1 MINLFKKKLRL
12 NKYLV
17 NLESGKN
24 KINNQELHV
33 QKYSCVIDAKDET
46 FADTKAYNTFKHT
59 CYHFGH
65 APDYLIVTNIIKL

>member
-1 MINLFKKKLRL
+1 MINLFKKKQRL

-33 QKYSCVIDAKDET
+33 QKYSAIVYAIDHESACTNACNEFK
-46 FADTKAYNTFKHT
+46 TKS
-59 CYHFGH
+59 YHFGH
-65 APDYLIVTNIIKL
+65 YPDYLIVTNINKL